1 MSEGN
6 QLTKPQIIS
15 LRNCEAIIE
24 RGQKTFVE
32 VGRALLQIKEE
43 KLYLRDYEGFPE
55 YCHGRWG
62 FEKNYA
68 KTQIASAKVVDNII
82 EAGTTVPTSLP
93 STEREA
99 RPLAA
104 VPPEQQAEAWQ
115 EVVDTCDERDVPITA
130 AVVEEVAAAYVPE
143 KPKRQA
149 PEPDPDPEPEADED
163 GDVDEDPQDADP
175 SDFCGTMNE
184 ALENALRDFD
194 PPTALVVVW
203 FENKILQFK

>member
-24 RGQKTFVE
+24 RGQRTFVE
-32 VGRALLQIKEE
+32 VGTALLQIKQE
-43 KLYLRDYEGFPE
+43 KLYLRDYESFPE

-68 KTQIASAKVVDNII
+68 NKLIASAKVVDNII
-82 EAGTTVPTSLP
+82 GAGTTVPTLP
-93 STEREA
+93 TTESQA

-115 EVVDTCDERDVPITA
+115 EVVDTCEERDVPITA

-143 KPKRQA
+143 KPKITA
-149 PEPDPDPEPEADED
+149 PEREPDPEPEIDE
-163 GDVDEDPQDADP
+163 DEDPEEHNPAAD
-175 SDFCGTMNE
+175 DFCGTMNE